1 MGASSL
7 LYKFG
12 DISNQIKKDGLFI
25 SEKFY
30 SIVEGE
36 NLLTMTKSAGLTII
50 ELSDIFKRIKPDVVV
65 VLADRFE
72 NLPVAICASYMNIHC
87 SGRRGHRIYR

>member
-1 MGASSL
+1 MLNSRANYGRVKRLLLILKKNKNVDLKIVLGASSL

-12 DISNQIKKDGLFI
+12 DISSQIKKDGLII

-36 NLLTMTKSAGLTII
+36 NLLTMTKSSGLTII
-50 ELSDIFKRIKPDVVV
+50 ELSNIFKK
-65 VLADRFE
+65 
-72 NLPVAICASYMNIHC
+72 NKT
-87 SGRRGHRIYR
+87 RRSCCFG